1 MPGFSPRN
9 RAFSV
14 PVPDSPNDREVRVA
28 GQADSLKSIY
38 FALGANS
45 AIAVA
50 KGIAAA
56 ITGSSAML
64 AECVHSIADAGNQLL
79 LVLGMRQT
87 KRPPTPEHPLGF
99 GKSIYFWSFLVAVIL
114 FTVGG
119 MFSLY
124 EGIHKLQNPAPVTNP
139 MIAIGVLLFAV
150 VAESIA
156 LWGCVREIN
165 KERRGRG
172 MLQWFRESRSSA
184 LIVIFGEDT
193 AALLGL
199 VLAIAAITATV
210 FTGNPVWDALGTI
223 SIGVL
228 LIVIA
233 VFVAI
238 EVKRLLIGQSIDPL
252 AVKEIKAFLRGRE
265 EIAELYNLLTMQF
278 GPDIMVA
285 IKARMHP
292 TGSEKAAIDAIN
304 RVESDLSAAF
314 PAITWLFFE
323 PDLLD

>member
-1 MPGFSPRN
+1 M
-9 RAFSV
+9 
-14 PVPDSPNDREVRVA
+14 A

-38 FALGANS
+38 YALGANT
-45 AIAVA
+45 AIAIA

-87 KRPPTPEHPLGF
+87 KRPPTDEHPLGF

-119 MFSLY
+119 MFSIY
-124 EGIHKLQNPAPVTNP
+124 EGVHKLQHPSPVTNP
-139 MIAIGVLLFAV
+139 WIALGVLIFAV
-150 VAESIA
+150 CAESVA
-156 LWGCVREIN
+156 LWGVMKEIN

-172 MLQWFRESRSSA
+172 LLQWFRESRSSA

-199 VLAIAAITATV
+199 VFAIFAVSASV
-210 FTGNPVWDALGTI
+210 LTGNPLWDALGTI
-223 SIGVL
+223 AIGVL

-233 VFVAI
+233 VFIAI
-238 EVKRLLIGQSIDPL
+238 EVKQLLLGQSIDPQ
-252 AVKEIKAFLRGRE
+252 VLREMKTWLRERE
-265 EIAELYNLLTMQF
+265 EIDELYNALTIQF
-278 GPDIMVA
+278 GPDVMVA
-285 IKARMHP
+285 IKARMR
-292 TGSEKAAIDAIN
+292 TSGSEAALVDQIN
-304 RVESDLSAAF
+304 RVEEDLQAAF
-314 PAITWLFFE
+314 PTIAWLFFE
-323 PDLLD
+323 PDMHD